1 MQTSNIPGLTLSVRV
16 QLFVEHPINGELL
29 ILLENDSAY
38 TLMTLSNGGT
48 RSNVFNGTIFDDSA
62 VFSVANYH
70 FVQGVVAPVLRPLY
84 SFTTAFSFLSPNSVW
99 TLVVLESSL
108 GSPGTLVRWVL
119 DVNGLSGLPIS
130 PPVFCEASSLMSLS
144 LPLVMPPCLTNPCVN
159 GGKCFLGIDGNS
171 VCDCPSG
178 YYGPTCAIRM
188 SSQLHSF

>member
-1 MQTSNIPGLTLSVRV
+1 MLFLLGWPSVFLLLVTVPGVFSDDAQPAWSSMQTSNIPGLTLSVRV

-119 DVNGLSGLPIS
+119 DVNGLSRLPIS
-130 PPVFCEASSLMSLS
+130 
-144 LPLVMPPCLTNPCVN
+144 LPGLL
-159 GGKCFLGIDGNS
+159 
-171 VCDCPSG
+171 
-178 YYGPTCAIRM
+178 
-188 SSQLHSF
+188 